1 VKAGWIDDRGQQTP
15 ARPAKRPPTPV
26 LVKIST
32 GIGGTTAAT
41 AVFSSRSVFHGEN
54 LLRAGA
60 YMRAGSVGP
69 AATPS
74 RQSATLGPQQSTTNI
89 DRRIES
95 PAI

>member
-1 VKAGWIDDRGQQTP
+1 
-15 ARPAKRPPTPV
+15 
-26 LVKIST
+26 VKIST

-54 LLRAGA
+54 LL
-60 YMRAGSVGP
+60 RAGSVGP